1 MFKHIVITFFSV
13 RIVLGAVANP
23 SELVTSD
30 DIVVNQCRVRRK
42 VVGEKGKRDLNLLAF
57 EDATGK
63 DGGEGEEVAE
73 EVDDDE
79 EGAKADVFVVVV
91 GGKVEVAVTE

>member
-1 MFKHIVITFFSV
+1 M
-13 RIVLGAVANP
+13 
-23 SELVTSD
+23 
-30 DIVVNQCRVRRK
+30 
-42 VVGEKGKRDLNLLAF
+42 GEKGKRDLNLLAF

-91 GGKVEVAVTE
+91 GGKVERAVTE